1 MIKTILSVSLL
12 SLLVFESSL
21 LGQEPQKTATSNELT
36 EAAALNETVVK
47 LFNEKKYAEALP
59 SALRALEI
67 QERLLPADD
76 ERIELSLKQVGDI
89 QFATN
94 HLDAAKDTYNRL
106 LQKQVLRVGTDGL
119 PLAATFDRLAVVYF
133 RENSDRDA
141 QNASTRALTI
151 REAKLGRN
159 HPDVAQ
165 TLYGLGEQFRMRG
178 KANSGLPF
186 YLRALSIYA
195 EHSGINSPEFERASQ
210 GFMCSVYESKRWD
223 VYKDL
228 LEIRKQYT
236 PKTSDIID
244 GGVMNGRALS
254 FPKPEYPSRAKELRE
269 AGVVVVKVM
278 IDETGKVIAATDI
291 CQGPPN
297 ISAAS
302 VKAAM
307 KARFTPTK
315 MLGRPVKVSGIIQYN
330 FVFMR

>member
-1 MIKTILSVSLL
+1 MKTILSL
-12 SLLVFESSL
+12 SLFSILVFQSTS
-21 LGQEPQKTATSNELT
+21 LGQDQQKTGELT

-59 SALRALEI
+59 LTMRALEI

-76 ERIELSLKQVGDI
+76 ERIELSLKQLGDI

-94 HLDAAKDTYNRL
+94 DFNAAKDTYNRL

-119 PLAATFDRLAVVYF
+119 PLAATFDRLAVLYF

-151 REAKLGRN
+151 REAKLGPN

-165 TLYGLGEQFRMRG
+165 NLYGLGEQFRMRG
-178 KANSGLPF
+178 SANSALPF
-186 YLRALSIYA
+186 YLRALTIYA
-195 EHSGINSPEFERASQ
+195 EHSGIKSPEFEKVSQ
-210 GFMCSVYESKRWD
+210 GFMCSVYESRRWD
-223 VYKDL
+223 LYKELVDL
-228 LEIRKQYT
+228 RKRYT
-236 PKTSDIID
+236 PLTSNTIE
-244 GGVMNGRALS
+244 GGVLNGRALS
-254 FPKPEYPSRAKELRE
+254 LPKPEYPSKARERGE
-269 AGVVVVKVM
+269 AGVVVVKVT
-278 IDETGKVIAATDI
+278 IDETGKVINANDI

-315 MLGRPVKVSGIIQYN
+315 LSGQPVKVTGVIQYN
-330 FVFMR
+330 FVKGR

>member
-1 MIKTILSVSLL
+1 MKTILSFSLFGI
-12 SLLVFESSL
+12 LVFASSSL
-21 LGQEPQKTATSNELT
+21 GQDAQKTPDLT
-36 EAAALNETVVK
+36 EAAALDETVVK
-47 LFNEKKYAEALP
+47 LFNEKKYREALP
-59 SALRALEI
+59 LALRALEI

-76 ERIELSLKQVGDI
+76 ERIELALMRVGDV
-89 QFATN
+89 QFASN
-94 HLDAAKDTYNRL
+94 DLNAAKDTYNRL
-106 LQKQVLRVGTDGL
+106 LQKQVLRVGADAL
-119 PLAATFDRLAVVYF
+119 PLASTFDRLAVVYF

-151 REAKLGRN
+151 REAKLGPN

-195 EHSGINSPEFERASQ
+195 EHSGIKSPEFEKASQ

-228 LEIRKQYT
+228 IEIRKQYT
-236 PKTSDIID
+236 PSTSDTID
-244 GGVMNGRALS
+244 GGVLNGRALS
-254 FPKPEYPSRAKELRE
+254 LPKPAYPMGARERKEE
-269 AGVVVVKVM
+269 GVVVVKVL
-278 IDETGKVIAATDI
+278 IDETGKVITANDI

-315 MLGRPVKVSGIIQYN
+315 MLGQPVKVTGIIQYN
-330 FVFMR
+330 FIYAN